1 MEWSKD
7 DVERRVLGVLI
18 EKSLA
23 QPDYYP
29 MTLNAVVVACNQK
42 QNRDPVMQVD
52 DTSVYHALEGLRLR
66 GVVTVQLPGPGARTK
81 RYKHEADT
89 YFRWQK
95 RERAVMAELLLR
107 GPQTVGELRSRCN
120 RMAPFEN
127 AEIVT
132 NVLNCLADYDP
143 PCVAALPR
151 EPGRSAVRYRQ
162 LVYDEPDHPVTAV
175 AGAQIAAPS
184 VAPSAAPLAPSE
196 GPQALR
202 TEIENLQ
209 AEVIELQDGVADLRR
224 RLELIESRLP

>member
-7 DVERRVLGVLI
+7 DIERRVLGVLI

-29 MTLNAVVVACNQK
+29 MTLNAIVVACNQK
-42 QNRDPVMQVD
+42 QNRDPVMQLD
-52 DTSVYHALEGLRLR
+52 DTSVYHALEALRLR

-81 RYKHEADT
+81 RYKHEADA

-127 AEIVT
+127 TEIVT
-132 NVLNCLADYDP
+132 NVLGCLADYDP

-162 LVYDEPDHPVTAV
+162 LVYDEPGHPVTAG
-175 AGAQIAAPS
+175 AGEQTPAPS
-184 VAPSAAPLAPSE
+184 VAASVAPLAPPE
-196 GPQALR
+196 GAQAVR

-209 AEVIELQDGVADLRR
+209 AEVIELQDAVADLRR
-224 RLELIESRLP
+224 RLELIESQLL